1 MLFKKEK
8 RIIKLNYI
16 DFGVMVLPFEIRS
29 HFIEDGFL
37 VLILPDYDERWI
49 SLSLIRGFDIV
60 REEISEDETGSDS

>member
-1 MLFKKEK
+1 
-8 RIIKLNYI
+8 
-16 DFGVMVLPFEIRS
+16 MVLPFEIRS

-60 REEISEDETGSDS
+60 REEISDDETGSDS